1 MQLASLYIEWGQ
13 EARAEQLVEASPYLK
28 GVEHALIIHY
38 NLALAY
44 HEVGKRA
51 QAYKHLEQALAKV
64 RKSLD
69 LQREQTAALAGPA
82 NIYATPADYARA
94 RKISETMLSS
104 ARSWNWTVLLSAPIE
119 AYAMLEDYARA
130 FEVAETMLSPD
141 EQREGLVALLR
152 ERAYSRNSLWRQLS
166 ETGL

>member
-1 MQLASLYIEWGQ
+1 
-13 EARAEQLVEASPYLK
+13 
-28 GVEHALIIHY
+28 
-38 NLALAY
+38 
-44 HEVGKRA
+44 
-51 QAYKHLEQALAKV
+51 
-64 RKSLD
+64 
-69 LQREQTAALAGPA
+69 
-82 NIYATPADYARA
+82 
-94 RKISETMLSS
+94 MLSS